1 MEEKKWETK
10 LRGKKKEKK
19 IKYKQSTNKAAFT
32 LIHFTNGATF
42 AGVYTNPAAAFS
54 LHAFLHLFL

>member
-1 MEEKKWETK
+1 M
-10 LRGKKKEKK
+10 RGKKKEKK